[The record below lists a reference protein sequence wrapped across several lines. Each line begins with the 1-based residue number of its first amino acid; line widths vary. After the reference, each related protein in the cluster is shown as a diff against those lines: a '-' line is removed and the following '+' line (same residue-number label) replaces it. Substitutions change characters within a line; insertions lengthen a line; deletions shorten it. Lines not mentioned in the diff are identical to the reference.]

1 MIVFL
6 FIYIDRYSYVING
19 KELSPPEK
27 LHSKQEKEDIK
38 SVIDKY
44 HHQSTITCSIF
55 DDFTDANKTK
65 DLSEVI

>member
-1 MIVFL
+1 
-6 FIYIDRYSYVING
+6 VING